1 MQNEKKQ
8 VEIFINYRRVPAKS
22 DALNIQTELEKHFG
36 SGSVFLDIKDIEPGD
51 YWAQNIQSGL
61 EQARVLLVLLHS
73 NWLHAQDPKS
83 GMRRLDQEHDWVRK
97 EIAYFLDAAKNGADK
112 ITIPVLLG
120 EGTTS
125 PEKDF
130 LPEAIRGLAACQNSC
145 RIRIENISYDI
156 LQLVDTIKKRGIAAV
171 AEPGSPGSPPAIL
184 DQLHPLPELSLSEAR
199 RTLPA
204 PYIGLRYF
212 EEKEAH
218 IYFGRDE
225 DVFQLINRIR
235 QPGYGLCLL
244 FGPSGVGKSSLL
256 HAGLL
261 PRLRRQYYIPDPYRR
276 SFERGLDLQLT
287 EALAQTHAAAHP
299 KPALIILD
307 QVEEM
312 FTHYNPQR
320 PHEARDFFNQ
330 LIPAVREHDGALRF
344 LLSFRFEHFTSIVKP
359 LEEAGLAFLKM
370 EIEPLKLPAVR
381 QAITGVLDRPPLPEH
396 FGLQI
401 EKELIET
408 MVEAVCKDKAS
419 NIAPLLQLQLTSLW
433 DEAFRL
439 DQDAPRF
446 ERNLYKRFEKDSLPQ
461 MLEYLLNRLPDAWKP
476 ALDNGLVLG
485 LLHRFVTP
493 RGTAGFARTDH
504 LLSAY
509 CHIPDFD
516 GLLQALQDVYLLIA
530 QPNGYRLA
538 HDSLAPI
545 VLDKYQSSD
554 LPGQRAARIIETK
567 ARDHQRGYDLAFS
580 EVDLEIVRAGQA
592 GMPTIDPGLLARIE
606 QDEARYRSEREQRF
620 RLAFDAAEK
629 AVEHLD
635 YNKALNDLQVAAG
648 YGIHPDEVLV
658 LARTLP
664 FVFAIERKEVE
675 WRESL
680 ALIQRVAQ
688 DDNAS
693 PWMRAATPQ
702 AFLQDLTTHDAALWQ
717 AMQQRHFPALLPIR
731 GGTYSMGSTEG
742 YADEKPVHTVTV
754 DDFLLADTPVTFWQY
769 GLFCLLTGRN
779 LPSDSGFGRGDRPVI
794 NINWLDAAAYCNW
807 LSEREGLE
815 KVYADERDD
824 DDLPADFTRNGYRL
838 PTEAEW
844 EYAAGGG
851 AENRSRFGNGKDI
864 ADPAEMNFDASHP
877 YNQQY
882 NPDWYVPGKGRGATT
897 SVRMFAPNALGLH
910 DMSGNVN
917 EWCQD
922 WWSEGADHFYAQSED
937 AHNPLGPD
945 SGDYRVVRG
954 GSWDNVAY
962 VCRVSFRV
970 RVHPLVRNSD
980 IGFRVSR
987 RL

>member
-446 ERNLYKRFEKDSLPQ
+446 ERNLYKRFK
-461 MLEYLLNRLPDAWKP
+461 K
-476 ALDNGLVLG
+476 
-485 LLHRFVTP
+485 
-493 RGTAGFARTDH
+493 TACPKCSNT
-504 LLSAY
+504 
-509 CHIPDFD
+509 
-516 GLLQALQDVYLLIA
+516 
-530 QPNGYRLA
+530 
-538 HDSLAPI
+538 
-545 VLDKYQSSD
+545 SST
-554 LPGQRAARIIETK
+554 G
-567 ARDHQRGYDLAFS
+567 
-580 EVDLEIVRAGQA
+580 
-592 GMPTIDPGLLARIE
+592 
-606 QDEARYRSEREQRF
+606 
-620 RLAFDAAEK
+620 
-629 AVEHLD
+629 
-635 YNKALNDLQVAAG
+635 
-648 YGIHPDEVLV
+648 
-658 LARTLP
+658 
-664 FVFAIERKEVE
+664 
-675 WRESL
+675 
-680 ALIQRVAQ
+680 
-688 DDNAS
+688 S
-693 PWMRAATPQ
+693 PMHGNPHW
-702 AFLQDLTTHDAALWQ
+702 TT
-717 AMQQRHFPALLPIR
+717 
-731 GGTYSMGSTEG
+731 
-742 YADEKPVHTVTV
+742 
-754 DDFLLADTPVTFWQY
+754 
-769 GLFCLLTGRN
+769 GLFSACCTASSR
-779 LPSDSGFGRGDRPVI
+779 
-794 NINWLDAAAYCNW
+794 
-807 LSEREGLE
+807 RE
-815 KVYADERDD
+815 
-824 DDLPADFTRNGYRL
+824 
-838 PTEAEW
+838 
-844 EYAAGGG
+844 
-851 AENRSRFGNGKDI
+851 
-864 ADPAEMNFDASHP
+864 
-877 YNQQY
+877 
-882 NPDWYVPGKGRGATT
+882 VP
-897 SVRMFAPNALGLH
+897 
-910 DMSGNVN
+910 
-917 EWCQD
+917 
-922 WWSEGADHFYAQSED
+922 
-937 AHNPLGPD
+937 PD
-945 SGDYRVVRG
+945 SP
-954 GSWDNVAY
+954 APTT
-962 VCRVSFRV
+962 C
-970 RVHPLVRNSD
+970 
-980 IGFRVSR
+980 
-987 RL
+987 